1 MKTTVKDGQ
10 TLADIAIQEFG
21 TLEALPDLARV
32 NSLSMSDVP
41 SPGTVLALPET
52 TYNLTMQRYC
62 KAHDV
67 SPATARDE
75 SGVSWGVFTSQFS
88 PQFT

>member
-1 MKTTVKDGQ
+1 MKVTVKDGQ

-21 TLEALPDLARV
+21 TVDALPDLARV
-32 NSLSMSDVP
+32 NSLAMSDIP
-41 SPGTVLALPET
+41 TVGALLILPDKS
-52 TYNLTMQRYC
+52 YNVTMQQYC

-75 SGVSWGVFTSQFS
+75 SGISWGVFTK
-88 PQFT
+88 QFTEQFY